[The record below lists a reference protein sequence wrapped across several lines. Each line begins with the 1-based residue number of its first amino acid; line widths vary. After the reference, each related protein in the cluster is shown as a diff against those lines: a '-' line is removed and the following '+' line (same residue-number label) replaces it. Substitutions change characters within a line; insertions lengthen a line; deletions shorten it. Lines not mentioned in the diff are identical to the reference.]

1 MKKWITAVTTASLLL
16 GSVTVPAYGA
26 TFADIDTVTW
36 SGFKTFLTQ
45 AADLGLMKGYD
56 ENGKK
61 YCKPRNNVT
70 YCEAAQLM
78 YSIMKVYTKQD
89 VSDTAVTKWTPVMK
103 GYNIPT
109 WAYKAIAYALEEG
122 ILSADDLADYQNG
135 TKAANREDVG
145 VIFGAALNTID
156 GYSTKS
162 NASLSYLDKAK
173 VSSNAVRFLELL
185 YRENLMV
192 GDSDNYFKPQN
203 NITRA
208 EMAVL
213 SVKMYNK
220 LSEQKPTQTTQT
232 TDTVTASV
240 ISAMLMSNG
249 DLFLSLQ
256 TSGGTGLN
264 LFAEKD
270 KVTPE
275 YDGDEITLS
284 DIKAGD
290 TVKVKYKGQDIQTL
304 EVTYS
309 KYGIQ
314 KAETYELEDLT
325 DSKITVLDEDGEELT
340 YRLLNGVSVTLEG
353 KTSTISKL
361 QKAMEDMKYD
371 VTLTLNEDERVTKIK
386 AVMNEN
392 NPTEGYLT
400 DVEDDSITIKA
411 GSKEYTYPLAE
422 GSISIK
428 QDGKTMTFSK
438 LKKNYDDYNY
448 TVSLKLNKDNEVT
461 AITIEDLE
469 DETKGTLTALTSR
482 RITITAAG
490 EEYTYSIDADDV
502 IVKIDGKKSTLEKL
516 KEAFKEDDELFT
528 VELEDID
535 RDDYV
540 GTILAT
546 TKASKEGEL
555 VKLTKKQ
562 IEVEVD
568 GKDITYT
575 LASDIEVRINEKKR
589 SVEELMED
597 MDTYDFTV
605 KLEFDSADKVS
616 KITADLQN
624 PKEGYLKDIV
634 EDKETITVTVGS
646 VDVKLT
652 LASNAEIT
660 LDGKS
665 TTLKKL
671 NSELDYAS
679 SKEQISV
686 ELTYNKSGKVTELEA
701 SWEEEKPT
709 SGELYKV
716 SPSDNEII
724 IRDDGEKYT
733 YSVKK
738 SVDISVSFASSVDT
752 DDYKKASKYTE
763 DLSALKAFLSDC
775 DDNKDDCYV
784 TLTVNSAG
792 TVTKIQAK
800 AK

>member
-89 VSDTAVTKWTPVMK
+89 VSDTAVTKWTPVMAA
-103 GYNIPT
+103 YNIPT

-122 ILSADDLADYQNG
+122 ILSADGLADYQNG

-173 VSSNAVRFLELL
+173 VSSDAVRFLELL

-314 KAETYELEDLT
+314 KAATYELEDLT
-325 DSKITVLDEDGEELT
+325 DSKITVLDEDGDELT

-353 KTSTISKL
+353 KTSSISKL

-469 DETKGTLTALTSR
+469 DETKGTLTFLNSR

-502 IVKIDGKKSTLEKL
+502 TVKIDGKNSTLEKL
-516 KEAFKEDDELFT
+516 RAAFKEDEELFT

-540 GTILAT
+540 GTILAV
-546 TKASKEGEL
+546 TKASKEGKL

-562 IEVEVD
+562 ITVEVD

-575 LASDIEVRINEKKR
+575 LASDIEVRINDKKR
-589 SVEELMED
+589 SVDELLED

-605 KLEFDSADKVS
+605 ELEFNSADKVS

-634 EDKETITVTVGS
+634 EDEETITVTVGS

-679 SKEQISV
+679 KKEQISV
-686 ELTYNKSGKVTELEA
+686 ELTYNKNGKVTELEA
-701 SWEEEKPT
+701 NWEEEKPT

-716 SPSDNEII
+716 APSDYEIT

-738 SVDISVSFASSVDT
+738 NVDISVSFASGVDT

-763 DLSALKAFLSDC
+763 DLSALKAFLNDC
-775 DDNKDDCYV
+775 DDNRDDCYV